1 MGVERRQCQLE
12 IRFEADTGM
21 NRGWAKVVTHP
32 AEQEHWKN
40 LEAAFQAAE
49 KRIIVINAS
58 NNRQVSLETSKVA
71 VIEVEDRMCSVHLI
85 TGEMYLLNTRLKFA
99 LDALDAPGFIK
110 INNQTIINTR
120 YIKEFSATAN
130 ARVEVLLT
138 NGSSYTVSRYYINH
152 FRRSYHG

>member
-1 MGVERRQCQLE
+1 ME

-32 AEQEHWKN
+32 AEQEQWKN

-58 NNRQVSLETSKVA
+58 NNRQVSLETSKIA
-71 VIEVEDRMCSVHLI
+71 VIEAEDRMCSVRLI

-99 LDALDAPGFIK
+99 MEALDTPGFIK

-138 NGSSYTVSRYYINH
+138 NDSSYTVSRYYINH

>member
-1 MGVERRQCQLE
+1 ME

>member
-32 AEQEHWKN
+32 AEQEQWKN

-58 NNRQVSLETSKVA
+58 NNRQVSLETSKIA
-71 VIEVEDRMCSVHLI
+71 VIEAEDRMCSVRLI

-99 LDALDAPGFIK
+99 MEALDTPGFIK

-138 NGSSYTVSRYYINH
+138 NDSSYTVSRYYINH

>member
-1 MGVERRQCQLE
+1 ME
-12 IRFEADTGM
+12 IRFEADPGM
-21 NRGWAKVVTHP
+21 DRGSAKVVTHP
-32 AEQEHWKN
+32 AEQVQWKN
-40 LEAAFQAAE
+40 LETAIQAAE
-49 KRIIVINAS
+49 KRITVINAS

-71 VIEVEDRMCSVHLI
+71 VIEAEDRMCSVRLI

-99 LDALDAPGFIK
+99 MEALDTPGFIK

-138 NGSSYTVSRYYINH
+138 DNNSYTVSRYYIND
-152 FRRSYHG
+152 FRRNYHG

>member
-1 MGVERRQCQLE
+1 ME

-40 LEAAFQAAE
+40 LEATFQAAE

-99 LDALDAPGFIK
+99 LEALDTPGFIK

-138 NGSSYTVSRYYINH
+138 NDSSYTVSRYYINH

>member
-40 LEAAFQAAE
+40 LEATFQAAE

-99 LDALDAPGFIK
+99 LEALDTPGFIK

-138 NGSSYTVSRYYINH
+138 NDSSYTVSRYYINH

>member
-12 IRFEADTGM
+12 IRFEADSGM
-21 NRGWAKVVTHP
+21 DRGLAKVVTHP
-32 AEQEHWKN
+32 AEQEQWKR
-40 LEAAFQAAE
+40 LEAALQAAE
-49 KRIIVINAS
+49 KRITVINAS

-71 VIEVEDRMCSVHLI
+71 VIEAEDRMCSVRLI

-99 LDALDAPGFIK
+99 MEVLDAPGFIK

-120 YIKEFSATAN
+120 YITEFSATAN

-138 NGSSYTVSRYYINH
+138 DNTSYTVSRYYIND